1 MPPFSDNF
9 LILGTMML
17 YGVFSGGSAIILK
30 KGIIRAG
37 GIQITHFFRDLLPA
51 IWRLAS
57 TPLWLFGGFIA
68 VIGFLIYAYALNS
81 YEVSVV
87 KPLVN
92 TNLLFTFLFAYVI
105 FHEKLSWLEWMGV
118 STLVAGIL
126 FTAFSPGIGSTDLIN
141 VPLLYLLFPLT
152 LIIAFIMILVMFILK
167 RGSAEFAF
175 PVFAGIFFG
184 MGTFFTKSLLIGYS
198 ELETLTYALLFIYS
212 LLMLM
217 VTYGFAALGQQ
228 LAFEKGRLSVVSP
241 ISNSLT
247 VITSLVGAKCIFF
260 ETFDQIRLLGIAC
273 ILVSLFILR
282 REIDRSK
289 L

>member
-1 MPPFSDNF
+1 MPPLSDNL
-9 LILGTMML
+9 LILGTMII

-37 GIQITHFFRDLLPA
+37 GIPITNFFRDLLPA
-51 IWRLAS
+51 TWRLVS

-68 VIGFLIYAYALNS
+68 LIGFLIYAYALNS

-92 TNLLFTFLFAYVI
+92 TNLLFTFLFAYLI
-105 FHEKLSWLEWMGV
+105 FHEKLSSVEWTGV

-126 FTAFSPGIGSTDLIN
+126 LTAFSPGIESADLIN
-141 VPLLYLLFPLT
+141 VPLLYLLFPMT
-152 LIIAFIMILVMFILK
+152 LILASIMIFVMFIVK
-167 RGSAEFAF
+167 RGSAEFVF

-198 ELETLTYALLFIYS
+198 ELGTLTYALLFLYS

-217 VTYGFAALGQQ
+217 LTYGLAALGQQ
-228 LAFEKGRLSVVSP
+228 LAFEKGRLSVISP

-247 VITSLVGAKCIFF
+247 VITSLVGANWIFF
-260 ETFDQIRLLGIAC
+260 ETFNEIRLLGIGC

-282 REIDRSK
+282 REIDQPK
-289 L
+289 I